1 MRIFGHNINHIF
13 LREMNK
19 ESILNF
25 VYSIGAAIV
34 ILGAFFKMTHTT
46 LGGLVNP
53 IFVLG
58 TGLIVECVIFVIYA
72 FNPPKEEKNYAW
84 ENVYPELLDANAQPK
99 PRKNVVSQ
107 VAETKEMEASLSSK
121 LDKML
126 AEAKIDA
133 TLFESLRGGI
143 EKISTSV
150 EQINKTV
157 DVLNA
162 TSKYN
167 EELNKATTNM
177 ESLNALYTLQLENL
191 KNSSDYQSKYVADLQ
206 KSAQYSEKF
215 NEELQGLTS
224 NISNLNKVYGGML
237 NAMKS

>member
-1 MRIFGHNINHIF
+1 
-13 LREMNK
+13 
-19 ESILNF
+19 
-25 VYSIGAAIV
+25 
-34 ILGAFFKMTHTT
+34 
-46 LGGLVNP
+46 
-53 IFVLG
+53 
-58 TGLIVECVIFVIYA
+58 
-72 FNPPKEEKNYAW
+72 
-84 ENVYPELLDANAQPK
+84 
-99 PRKNVVSQ
+99 
-107 VAETKEMEASLSSK
+107 MEASLSSK